1 MMNSLIQK
9 LINIGKVIVY
19 MDDILIFTE
28 TLEKYCNIINQ
39 ILGILEK
46 NKLILQ
52 SKKNYSTR

>member
-1 MMNSLIQK
+1 
-9 LINIGKVIVY
+9 

-39 ILGILEK
+39 ILVILEK

-52 SKKNYSTR
+52 SKKFYSTR